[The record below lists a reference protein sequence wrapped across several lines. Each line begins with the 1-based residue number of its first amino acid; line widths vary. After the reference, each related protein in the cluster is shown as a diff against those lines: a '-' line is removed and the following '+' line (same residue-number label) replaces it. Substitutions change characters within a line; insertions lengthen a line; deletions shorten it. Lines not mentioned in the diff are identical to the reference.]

1 MKEKTNGFIDDL
13 IKTFELDERITNLK
27 NEKEKLLSN
36 KRFIEKIE
44 RLKTLDIYSN
54 EYKELKKELF
64 EDSDFVLYKQLENE
78 ISLLILEINQ
88 KLNTL
93 TDKKGC

>member
-1 MKEKTNGFIDDL
+1 MKEKTNEFIDDL
-13 IKTFELDERITNLK
+13 IKSFELDERITNLK

-36 KRFIEKIE
+36 KDFIKKLEK
-44 RLKTLDIYSN
+44 LKILNIYSN

-64 EDSDFVLYKQLENE
+64 KNPNFVLYKQLENE
-78 ISLLILEINQ
+78 INLLILEINQ

-93 TDKKGC
+93 TDKRGC

>member
-1 MKEKTNGFIDDL
+1 MKEKTNEFIDDL

-36 KRFIEKIE
+36 KKFIEKIE

-54 EYKELKKELF
+54 EYKKLKKELF

-78 ISLLILEINQ
+78 INLLILEINQ

>member
-1 MKEKTNGFIDDL
+1 MKEKTNEFIDDL
-13 IKTFELDERITNLK
+13 IKSFELDERITNLK

-36 KRFIEKIE
+36 KDFIKKLEK
-44 RLKTLDIYSN
+44 LKILNIYSN

-64 EDSDFVLYKQLENE
+64 KNPNFVLYKQLENE
-78 ISLLILEINQ
+78 INLLILKINQ

>member
-1 MKEKTNGFIDDL
+1 MKEKTNEFINDL

-27 NEKEKLLSN
+27 NKKEKLLSE
-36 KRFIEKIE
+36 KEFVEKIE
-44 RLKTLDIYSN
+44 KFKTLDIYSN
-54 EYKELKKELF
+54 EYKNLKKELF
-64 EDSDFVLYKQLENE
+64 QDPDFVTYKQLENE
-78 ISLLILEINQ
+78 LNLLILEINQ

>member
-1 MKEKTNGFIDDL
+1 MKEKTNEFVDDL

-27 NEKEKLLSN
+27 NEKKSLLSN
-36 KRFIEKIE
+36 KEFLEKIE

-54 EYKELKKELF
+54 EYKELKKDLF
-64 EDSDFVLYKQLENE
+64 KDQHFVTYKQIENE
-78 ISLLILEINQ
+78 LNLLILDINQ